1 MVNLM
6 KNKKGWNNI
15 RRNGRYWK
23 SVFLL
28 ILVLFNVAEYFRFK
42 RMPII
47 GDIVGKMEHWYRRF
61 PFHIIKP
68 IVQYVFLSYLSL
80 VLLFMLIIYTFNYL
94 CGFFPNSKKSEKNGT
109 YRYLLKFVVVSDIFA
124 GIVLEILSI
133 NGLKVLGN
141 YLKINSIAFGVYIL
155 FFIIGSYWYWYSI
168 LDIKKT
174 KNIKNKLKRKEDY
187 EKEIWYSITNG
198 NERISS
204 FSMVPWYRKNRYLVV
219 DEVDII
225 SLDNVEKENF
235 LKYLVVLDVNNPLD
249 KKKEN
254 IIRKIALLPHSL
266 IHVVILGD
274 ANRFPELISFL
285 SSIKNVYITE
295 DVMVEDIGKIN
306 IQCFFD
312 NYQINKKQKEHP
324 LRLSSNKIYKTTY
337 INMANGSMLCAAFM
351 KMTTVSLDILPA
363 IYALFDFIDLQ
374 YRLCIACIIDS
385 DYSKQIAWMKSKGRV
400 IGNIGIMAG
409 MIEDKLLINKGD
421 RLSDALSYQELFDE
435 IIVEKD
441 LELIRKYLANYEK
454 DLTRPIWETIIYLT
468 YSLRNVLRGHGTFDK
483 ADAYELYNL
492 VFKLTILNV
501 YILNSTDIQLEAGN
515 DILSVNGNDKYYY
528 VYGGFKME
536 AKRNLSPF
544 LLSNGNGNILV
555 FNNWNK
561 SKTDNDIGNL
571 EYINYLDGR
580 LILPEYKQLELQI
593 KHL

>member
-1 MVNLM
+1 M
-6 KNKKGWNNI
+6 
-15 RRNGRYWK
+15 
-23 SVFLL
+23 
-28 ILVLFNVAEYFRFK
+28 
-42 RMPII
+42 
-47 GDIVGKMEHWYRRF
+47 
-61 PFHIIKP
+61 
-68 IVQYVFLSYLSL
+68 
-80 VLLFMLIIYTFNYL
+80 
-94 CGFFPNSKKSEKNGT
+94 
-109 YRYLLKFVVVSDIFA
+109 
-124 GIVLEILSI
+124 
-133 NGLKVLGN
+133 
-141 YLKINSIAFGVYIL
+141 
-155 FFIIGSYWYWYSI
+155 
-168 LDIKKT
+168 DIKKT

-235 LKYLVVLDVNNPLD
+235 FKYLVVLDVNNPLD

-254 IIRKIALLPHSL
+254 IIRKIALLPHPL

-306 IQCFFD
+306 MQCFFD

-351 KMTTVSLDILPA
+351 KMITVSLDILPA

-435 IIVEKD
+435 IIAEKD

-501 YILNSTDIQLEAGN
+501 YILNSTDIQLEVGN

-593 KHL
+593 KLL